1 MKTTLAICIG
11 LAGLALAE
19 ETVIEPAKT
28 LPLVQDVDVVVVG
41 GSSGA
46 VSAACR
52 AAKEGASVFLISSRP
67 YLGEDMAGKLRLHLD
82 PQDDTRSPILREM
95 FLEAT
100 RLERSL
106 PFTYTVNQTAAP
118 QHPDP
123 SFTRLNDG
131 NYLRA
136 PQESVQYSGDV
147 TVTLDLGKA
156 QALSKIVIG
165 GFLRDDPK
173 GGFKTASVTV
183 RGSADKSRWSEPVT
197 GSAWTDVQGGDE
209 AQVLEIP
216 FTGTCRYL
224 EVTGKQAEGFSR
236 QLLGEIF
243 VYPEGTQKVAKR
255 VAEQTRPLKVKK
267 SLDQAL
273 LQARIPFLTGAQVCG
288 TVVDTDGNLAGV
300 VMANRNGRQVIRAKV
315 VIDAT
320 ERGLTARL
328 AGGKATEF
336 PVGTYT
342 FTRTVI
348 AGEAPRAEG
357 VRVKELLGLYPAR
370 ITGIRA
376 SKGQPEE
383 IAGKMFQCEID
394 ITMRDGSARSF
405 AEAEQ
410 KARDLTFVPSQLESA
425 DTLAFTPPDRIL
437 GKHADSGDWK
447 GVDAFDLATLQPAG
461 TEWLFVLSPMADVP
475 RAVTVAMMQP
485 GNLMALGER
494 VGAAAAAMAKSRGK
508 VGAVTVKG
516 TRRAAMTGSVGE
528 HDKGLPAY
536 LTNAKG
542 RIPAEPQELPV
553 LATCDVVV
561 AGAGTGGAPAGIAAA
576 RHGAKTIICEYLYQM
591 GGVQTDGLIGLYY
604 WGNRVGF
611 TTEIDAGVKETGL
624 VFSQSKSEWY
634 RKENRKA
641 GTEIWYGTMV
651 NGVVVENNHVTGVVV
666 LTPDGR
672 RGVIRCK
679 AAIDSTGNAEL
690 PALAG
695 IETEFI
701 TAAELAVQ
709 GVGQT
714 PRNLGASYTN
724 TDIGFLDD
732 TDAADLCFFA
742 LRSRL
747 SMADNVWDQAQVL
760 NSRERRRMIGAFFMT
775 PLDVVNERTYPDVVV
790 QTFSNFDTH
799 GQTVHEQFFIQDP
812 GHKGMK
818 VNLPYRCFLPK
829 TLEGLLVTGLGIS
842 AHRDA
847 MPILRMQP
855 DVQNQ
860 GYAAGTAAA
869 MAIKSGVEVRKV
881 DMKALQR
888 HLIEMKILPKE
899 VLTMKDSF
907 PLPDEAFD
915 AAVRDLPNDY
925 QGLSVVLIDYGRSI
939 PRLRNAYRTAT
950 DPAAKL
956 VYAHVLGMMGE
967 RDGEE
972 ELIKKLQEMAWD
984 TGWNYR
990 GMGQFN
996 RSVSWVDS
1004 CIIALGRCHSKKAL
1018 PALIAKTEAL
1028 TEKSEYSHFRA
1039 VALALE
1045 AIGDPAAVPALLK
1058 ALRLPGLSGH
1068 AITMGPNL
1076 PVVKNYAN
1084 REGDWERTECLR
1096 ELCLGRALFHLND
1109 PDGIGRKT
1117 MTAYAN
1123 DPRGAYATHAKL
1135 VMGKERHAPNEE

>member
-1 MKTTLAICIG
+1 MKHMVWGWIG
-11 LAGLALAE
+11 LAGFVFAG
-19 ETVIEPAKT
+19 ETVVEPAKE
-28 LPLVQDVDVVVVG
+28 LELVQDVDVVVVG

-46 VSAACR
+46 VSAACA
-52 AAKEGASVFLISSRP
+52 AAKAGASVFLVSPRP
-67 YLGEDMAGKLRLHLD
+67 YLGDDMAGKLRLHLD
-82 PQDDTRSPILREM
+82 PKDDTRSPLVREM
-95 FLEAT
+95 FTESA
-100 RLERSL
+100 RPADSL
-106 PFTYTVNQTAAP
+106 PFTYTASLKAESA
-118 QHPDP
+118 HPDANLK
-123 SFTRLNDG
+123 RLNDG
-131 NYLRA
+131 NYLLA
-136 PQESVQYSGDV
+136 PRDSVQYAGDV
-147 TVTLDLGKA
+147 TLSLDLGKPRNLA
-156 QALSKIVIG
+156 KIVVG
-165 GFLRDDPK
+165 AFERDDSAK
-173 GGFKTASVTV
+173 GFRTESVII
-183 RGSADKSRWSEPVT
+183 RGSQDGKAWSAPVS
-197 GSAWTDVQGGDE
+197 GKDWTVAQGGDE
-209 AQVLEIP
+209 AVLMDIP
-216 FTGTCRYL
+216 FKGTYQYL
-224 EVTGKQAEGFSR
+224 EVTGKQAKAFSR

-243 VYPEGTQKVAKR
+243 VYSEETQARTVNVSDR
-255 VAEQTRPLKVKK
+255 THPLKVKK
-267 SLDQAL
+267 TLDQAL

-288 TVVDTDGNLAGV
+288 TAVDGAGRLAGV
-300 VMANRNGRQVIRAKV
+300 VMANRSGRQVIRAKV

-320 ERGLTARL
+320 ERGQTARA
-328 AGGKATEF
+328 AGGEATDF
-336 PVGTYT
+336 PPGTYT
-342 FTRTVI
+342 FRRTVL

-357 VRVKELLGLYPAR
+357 VRVKELLGLYPSR

-376 SKGQPEE
+376 AKGQPEN
-383 IAGKMFQCEID
+383 IDGKMYLCEID
-394 ITMRDGSARSF
+394 ITMKDGSARSF

-425 DTLAFTPPDRIL
+425 DTLAFNPPDRIR
-437 GKHADSGDWK
+437 GKSGSQAAWA
-447 GVDAFDLATLQPAG
+447 GVDALDLRTLQPAG
-461 TEWLFVLSPMADVP
+461 TDWLFVLSAMADLP
-475 RAVTVAMMQP
+475 RGAAEEMMLP
-485 GNLMALGER
+485 GNLMALGDR
-494 VGAAAAAMAKSRGK
+494 VGTAAAAMAKSRPALGDIH
-508 VGAVTVKG
+508 VKG
-516 TRRAAMTGSVGE
+516 TTRAAAAGAFGE
-528 HDKGLPAY
+528 HAKSLPAY
-536 LTNAKG
+536 LTNTKG
-542 RIPAEPQELPV
+542 RVAVEPQELPV

-576 RHGAKTIICEYLYQM
+576 RQGAKTIICEYLYQM

-611 TTEIDAGVKETGL
+611 TTEIDQGVKDTGL
-624 VFSQSKSEWY
+624 VFSQCKSEWY
-634 RKENRKA
+634 RRENRQA
-641 GTEIWYGTMV
+641 GAEIWYGTMV
-651 NGVVVENNHVTGVVV
+651 NGAIVENNRVTGVIV
-666 LTPDGR
+666 LTPDGQ

-679 AAIDSTGNAEL
+679 VAIDSTGNAEL

-695 IETEFI
+695 VETEFI

-747 SMADNVWDQAQVL
+747 SMANNVWDQAQVL
-760 NSRERRRMIGAFFMT
+760 NSRERRRMVGAFYMT

-790 QTFSNFDTH
+790 QTFSNFDSH

-812 GHKGMK
+812 GHTGMR

-860 GYAAGTAAA
+860 GYAAGVAAA
-869 MAIKSGVEVRKV
+869 MAVKAGVEVRHV

-888 HLIEMKILPKE
+888 HLIEKKILPRD

-907 PLPDEAFD
+907 PLPDETFD
-915 AAVRDLPNDY
+915 RAVSVMTNQY
-925 QGLSVVLIDYGRSI
+925 QGLSVVLVDYARSI
-939 PRLRNAYRTAT
+939 PRLRKAYRAAT
-950 DPAAKL
+950 DPDAKL

-967 RDGEE
+967 KDGEE
-972 ELIKKLQEMAWD
+972 ELIRKLKSISWD

-1004 CIIALGRCHSKKAL
+1004 YIIALGRCRSTKAL
-1018 PALIAKTEAL
+1018 PAIIEKTKAL

-1039 VALALE
+1039 VAIALE
-1045 AIGDPAAVPALLK
+1045 AIGDSAGAPALIQ
-1058 ALRLPGLSGH
+1058 ALRLPGLAGH
-1068 AITMGPNL
+1068 AITMGPKL

-1096 ELCLGRALFHLND
+1096 ELCLGRALYHLKD
-1109 PDGIGRKT
+1109 PEGIGRKT
-1117 MTAYAN
+1117 MEAYAN

-1135 VMGKERHAPNEE
+1135 VLGR